1 MELWNTPAGFDEP
14 LKALSACHRRIE
26 KQLTTLSRLQKHLT
40 RHVCDDEAIAA
51 AAGILR
57 YFLEAAPNHHADE
70 EIDLIPRVL
79 RAAQATADH
88 ALAFEL
94 VSHLLVEHRDMELL
108 WGRVREALEKLKAGE
123 IGVLDLDLCKSFARD
138 YATHIDREDKQ
149 LFPLAA
155 RVLAPRELEE
165 LGNAMAE
172 RRGLPLPFPG
182 D

>member
-14 LKALSACHRRIE
+14 LAALSACHRRIE
-26 KQLTTLSRLQKHLT
+26 KQLATLIRLQKHLT

-70 EIDLIPRVL
+70 EADLFPRVL

-88 ALAFEL
+88 AHAYEL
-94 VSHLLVEHRDMELL
+94 VSHLLVEHRDMAIL
-108 WGRVREALEKLKAGE
+108 WSRVREALEKLKPGEAGN
-123 IGVLDLDLCKSFARD
+123 LDMELCKTLTRD
-138 YATHIDREDKQ
+138 YASHIEREDSQ
-149 LFPLAA
+149 LLPLAA
-155 RVLAPRELEE
+155 RILAPGELEAV
-165 LGNAMAE
+165 GNAMAR

-182 D
+182 E